1 VQGATSIHLRRHL
14 LALVTGLALPL
25 AAGAQPGSPLLESYG
40 RVVALHDYVT
50 GHVGELLIVCAAQKV
65 LTEADAE
72 ARYQAWRKRNA
83 ALLERAERWQQAAEK
98 RLQAQGEARAAQQR
112 GREASANATALASVR
127 ANGVIGKAKDPRE
140 ACAVRL
146 AAIESGQ
153 YDLSR
158 NDELVALL
166 KANP

>member
-1 VQGATSIHLRRHL
+1 VQGATSIHLRRQL
-14 LALVTGLALPL
+14 LALVTGFALPL
-25 AAGAQPGSPLLESYG
+25 AAAAQAGSPLLESYG
-40 RVVALHDYVT
+40 RVVALHDYVV
-50 GHVGELLIVCAAQKV
+50 GHVGELLIACAAQKV
-65 LTEADAE
+65 ITDAQAE

-83 ALLERAERWQQAAEK
+83 ALLERAERWQQEAEK
-98 RLQAQGEARAAQQR
+98 RLEAQGEERGAQQR

-127 ANGVIGKAKDPRE
+127 AQAVIGNARDARE
-140 ACAVRL
+140 ACTVRL

-158 NDELVALL
+158 NDELVGLL